1 MWCNPQKYGR
11 EGGINGETGI
21 DIYTVLY
28 IKQIINNN
36 LQYGTRNSTQYSVM
50 VYMGKQ
56 PIKRLDECV
65 CATDSLCYTTET
77 NTVDQP
83 NSNNLFLY
91 PEGKKF

>member
-1 MWCNPQKYGR
+1 
-11 EGGINGETGI
+11 
-21 DIYTVLY
+21 
-28 IKQIINNN
+28 
-36 LQYGTRNSTQYSVM
+36 
-50 VYMGKQ
+50 MGKQ

-91 PEGKKF
+91 PEGKKFQNTANIFFKEERKRKRKLTDY